1 MKKVVIIGCGFLG
14 LNAAKIL
21 ADKRDIEITI
31 LDRRNYHLFQPL
43 LYQVASAG
51 LSPADIATP
60 IRHIFYKN
68 KNVKTYQTEVQE
80 IAPKGNQVITTIG
93 KFDYDYLIMG
103 LGAKHF
109 YFGNEQWEEYAP
121 GLKTIEQ
128 ATEIRRRV
136 LESFEKAEAERDNQ
150 KKMKDLTFVVV
161 GGGSTGVELAG
172 AIGELSCHV
181 FSKDFRNIDPRL
193 ARIVLIEAGPGILS
207 SFSPSLSTRAA
218 RDLESLGVEVLTSR
232 QVTDVDEHGVTIGEE
247 KIQAGTVLW
256 AAGIKASALNR
267 QLDSELDEMGR
278 VMVEPDLSLEKYP
291 NVFSGGDQAHFED
304 ENYGLLPAIAP
315 VALQQGQFIAGN
327 IIREINGEP
336 RQSFKYFNKG
346 LLATIGRKKAVLEM
360 GKLRLSGFWAWLAW
374 LFVHIYY
381 LIGFRNKLM
390 VLAHWAYSYIAY
402 RKGARLIVYKEWR
415 FYKNL
420 HKPLANNSK

>member
-14 LNAAKIL
+14 LNAAKTL
-21 ADKRDIEITI
+21 ADKKDIEVTI

-80 IAPKGNQVITTIG
+80 IAPKENQVITTIG

-128 ATEIRRRV
+128 ATEIRRRI
-136 LESFEKAEAERDNQ
+136 LESFEKAEAERDDQ

-172 AIGELSCHV
+172 AIGELSRHV

-193 ARIVLIEAGPGILS
+193 ARIVLVEAGPGILS
-207 SFSPSLSTRAA
+207 SFSPSLSARAA
-218 RDLESLGVEVLTSR
+218 EDLKSLGVEVLTSR

-256 AAGIKASALNR
+256 AAGIKAGALNR
-267 QLDSELDEMGR
+267 QLDSELDKMGR
-278 VMVEPDLSLEKYP
+278 VMVGPDLSLEKYP

-304 ENYGLLPAIAP
+304 EKYGVLPAIAP
-315 VALQQGQFIAGN
+315 VALQQGKFIAGN

-390 VLAHWAYSYIAY
+390 VLAHWTYSYIAY
-402 RKGARLIVYKEWR
+402 RKGARLIVHKEWR

-420 HKPLANNSK
+420 QKPLVNNSK